1 MGHNGGRGREP
12 KPQKWTAKEEEALLA
27 GVVKHGAGKWKII
40 LEDSEFGP
48 FLNHRS
54 NRNLKDKWRRLRSL
68 GGTSTTVRTSGNYKP
83 WRRSSVRS
91 WGNYKP
97 FRAAEALKEP
107 QTISETNEAQRISK
121 PADQDTESML
131 QLASQ
136 ILERCS
142 RR

>member
-1 MGHNGGRGREP
+1 MEGEGESQR
-12 KPQKWTAKEEEALLA
+12 PQKWTAKEEEALLA
-27 GVVKHGAGKWKII
+27 GV
-40 LEDSEFGP
+40 
-48 FLNHRS
+48 
-54 NRNLKDKWRRLRSL
+54 DKWRRLRSL

>member
-1 MGHNGGRGREP
+1 MEGEGESQR
-12 KPQKWTAKEEEALLA
+12 PQKWTAKEEEALLA
-27 GVVKHGAGKWKII
+27 GVVKHGVGKWKII

-48 FLNHRS
+48 FLSHRS
-54 NRNLKDKWRRLRSL
+54 NRNLKDKWIRLSRL
-68 GGTSTTVRTSGNYKP
+68 GGTSTVRTCGNYKP
-83 WRRSSVRS
+83 WRRLSVRT
-91 WGNYKP
+91 WANYKP
-97 FRAAEALKEP
+97 FRATEALKEA

-136 ILERCS
+136 IYERCS